1 MVNETKPKQIHCD
14 VHNTDQSDCPT
25 SSTLNNADL
34 GDGFETRYRS
44 ILKRVGSGS
53 NVSITAL
60 CLVLDKYRSMLTGVY
75 DAFEYVRHSP
85 EICPEQVPADANWGV

>member
-1 MVNETKPKQIHCD
+1 M
-14 VHNTDQSDCPT
+14 
-25 SSTLNNADL
+25 
-34 GDGFETRYRS
+34 
-44 ILKRVGSGS
+44 LKRVGSGS